1 MQKQY
6 NSYWPLELD
15 TVEHWAYWD
24 NAFSKEEC
32 KKIIEIGNKN
42 VLEEGKTFGAKKDY
56 RKSKITWLYPYE
68 ETNWIYRRLTDI
80 TNELNNKYFKFQID
94 GFAEGLQFTHY
105 KEPDGKYSKHIDKYY
120 NSLTRKLSIV
130 VQLSDPKK
138 YKGGDLLLHI
148 DQPEVKIEKQIG
160 KLVIFP
166 SYVLHEVTPVSKGE
180 RYSLVAWLTGKPFK

>member
-15 TVEHWAYWD
+15 TIEHWAYWN

-32 KKIIEIGNKN
+32 KKIIEIGNKHIF
-42 VLEEGKTFGAKKDY
+42 EKATTFGAKEGY
-56 RKSKITWLYPYE
+56 RKSKVAWLYPYE
-68 ETNWIYRRLTDI
+68 ETSWIYRRLTDI

-105 KEPDGKYSKHIDKYY
+105 KAPDGKYSKHIDKGH

-130 VQLSDPKK
+130 VQLSDPKT
-138 YKGGDLLLHI
+138 YKNGDLLIHI
-148 DQPEVKIEKQIG
+148 DEPGTKIEKEIG
-160 KLVIFP
+160 KLVMFP